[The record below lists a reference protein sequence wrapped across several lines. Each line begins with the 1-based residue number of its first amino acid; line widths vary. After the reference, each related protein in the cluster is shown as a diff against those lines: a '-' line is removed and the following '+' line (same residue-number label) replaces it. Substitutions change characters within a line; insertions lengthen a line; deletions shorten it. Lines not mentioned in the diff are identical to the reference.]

1 MPLSRLENFLK
12 NAEGNI
18 LYVNPSDFDAT
29 DSIENRGN
37 SLTRPFKTI
46 QRALLEA
53 ARFSYQTG
61 KNNDRIDRTTILTFP
76 GTHYI
81 DNRPGYT
88 VTESGGA
95 AVYKARRNNSYVVQ
109 TLNEFTTETN
119 FDVLDRNNEL
129 YKFNSTEGGVILPR
143 GTSIIGLDLR
153 KTKIRPLYV
162 PDPEDSRFEYTSI
175 FRVTGTCYFT
185 AFTLFD
191 ADIAKT
197 VYYDFDSNTRRPTFS
212 HHKLSCFQYA
222 DGVNNVIIDGVD
234 SNLTDLDMYYYK
246 VAKAYGDASGRAI
259 GDFPTFDDFEPNVD
273 EFRIVGDLAAD
284 PIGITSIR
292 AGDGNTSS
300 VVITVNTNKA
310 HGLFKDTPVL
320 VTGITTSIQSY
331 NGSFL
336 VSEVVTD
343 TQFRYVAPSA
353 PGNPLPI
360 PQEIQNS
367 SVIIEP
373 DTVSSASPYVFNCS
387 LRSVYGMNGMDC
399 NGDKATGFKSMVV
412 AQFTGISIQKDD
424 NAFII
429 YNPDT
434 AVFNDNSTV
443 ADAEKPLHSNSRA
456 IYKPRYETSHMRI
469 RNNAVV
475 QIVSVFAI
483 AFARHFHAERGG
495 DASITN
501 SNSNFGQT
509 ALESEGFRPQSF
521 DRDNTGYIT
530 HVIPPRELIEEE
542 TTVSWLTIDVA
553 KTVGTAN
560 TSRLYLYG
568 YDTLEISPPS
578 QIDSY
583 RVGGKKGE
591 LLYLSLV
598 NTLSGTAQQATYQ
611 APILMQVPSG
621 IGTSKSKEYDVI
633 RTTGVNYV
641 VSNVFGLVQNHQLV
655 NGEKVRLFSDTGETP
670 NGVANDKIYYAIT
683 GGTLANNRM
692 QLAATYNDAIARRP
706 ITGLSNAGGRLK
718 IVSTV
723 ADKVPGE
730 PGHPIQWDDTV
741 KNWYLIVDPS
751 FSKNTIYPNLVSLGV
766 GVIGEESGSTYIT
779 RRVDNRSL
787 LDRIYRVRY
796 VIPKEH
802 TDARPPTPG
811 FVLQESK
818 SVGIGS
824 ASFLTANLSNPT
836 QLKNVKIIK
845 SATYNSGTLTFVTE
859 REHKLE
865 ANDLVTVSNIV
876 STNNSTGRF
885 GFGYNGEHVVQQVL
899 STKQFTVAGI
909 TTNPGSFLNQINQRT
924 TQQQIEALPTV
935 QKSKSV
941 DSLYVYRVNE
951 IRPHRPGISG
961 QDGIY
966 NITLVCGSIALDR
979 DLGFGVSFKAFSQ
992 DVRNLYPQQDRDNYN
1007 SDPEPTVSFA
1017 SPEVVGKVI
1026 TNDRKKSITRESLN
1040 IFMQGF
1046 NVGTAVTG
1054 AVITGTGNT
1063 TITLY
1068 STVEH
1073 KLNSIKKLSLI
1084 NPGAGYNNAS
1094 GIATVIYDAE
1104 LVNNAIP
1111 GRNASVRVAVSAA
1124 GTITSIVLNDGGA
1137 AYGIGNTMTISAYPA
1152 GNPTTFAVVQVDQI
1166 FNNVGDGLDL
1176 SGFADD
1182 DYNGTFKVVEV
1193 PTAKSVSVELGTY
1206 RSVDAYYVPRT
1217 DRRFPQYTLA
1227 NPGIGITSI
1236 EVLNPAK
1243 GIARVRTKG
1252 NHSLIAGNT
1261 FTIWGTGNRLFD
1273 ERTFVIDD
1281 VEPDAPLTGLHFN
1294 VGVVTSGIS
1303 TAYSITNARLLGHG
1317 VRAKSR
1323 ALGLGENN
1331 LGARSSVIWTGI
1343 STTLAAPISATDTA
1357 ITLTDTAGFRRGDYL
1372 QINAEI
1378 VRIVNDNINTIVR
1391 GQFGTVASPAISGTT
1406 VKKIEVIPIE
1416 LRRPSILRA
1425 SGHTFEYL
1433 GYGSGNYSTSL
1444 PQKQN
1449 RVLNSDEQLTAQK
1462 KELSGGKVV
1471 YTGMNDSGEFYTG
1484 YNKLSAITGEEEII
1498 GAPIFSYTGDDA
1510 ETETTRKL
1518 SGVFDELLVRE
1529 GLTVE
1534 GGDNNNRTSQFYGPV
1549 NFTKKLTNNAE
1560 EGIETINFYVKGS
1573 APQGKLITVGI
1584 STPLVTKRS
1593 GDLSFVSTPLA
1604 GGFLGWIY
1612 AEGEWRRFGVVSQ
1625 ERDRNFIKVD
1635 QIGIGKS
1642 GVGAFNFT
1650 DALEVNGVA
1659 KIKDLYVSGIVT
1671 FASNQSFS
1679 GVTYDTII
1687 VKKVAN
1693 FWGYNT
1699 TGGISTEGIP
1709 WENYNRYTQVHE
1721 AGVSRLYDLET
1732 VGTYVTFKPAS
1743 KIRIE
1748 GPIYDSFA
1756 GVSTFVGT
1764 LDVGNIE
1771 CDGGSVNV
1779 TFLTAVQA
1787 GIDTLAVRNNLS
1799 ARVGVITDLHS
1810 TVGVFTNGLYSNL
1823 GIITNFFSTTSRIDT
1838 LYTFNGISTN
1848 VYATNNVTTP
1858 IIYSA
1863 TGIITNIS
1871 GTNLNYTNITGTAV
1885 TATRLNFSDQF
1896 FGPTAFV
1903 NTGIITAVQARY
1915 IGGLGNAGPGQPS
1928 LQMNVNSGVV
1938 TSLVGYALTYQ
1949 ELQISSGGRA
1959 SIPTLYANTGIIT
1972 ALGDG
1977 STNQTIR
1984 CGPTGKVFAFQ
1995 FESTTGNAAPPLIT
2009 NSTAKVI
2016 NLNADLLDGLDT
2028 SSTDT
2033 TGNSVVTRSNGD
2045 FSGNIITANS
2055 FNGGSGT
2062 FTQVNC
2068 NGGMT
2073 VTGTLNASGGITGS
2087 ITGNISG
2094 NAATA
2099 TLAQDVQGS
2108 GGCVL
2113 YNSGSNDTTTSGN
2126 LQFDGSNLRVGGD
2139 ITAFASDIRLKTNI
2153 EPIEDA
2159 IARVRKLSGFTYDL
2173 NDRAEQELGL
2183 TNEERLVG
2191 VSAQEVLEVLPE
2203 AVKPAPAN
2211 PEYLTVQYEK
2221 IVPLLI
2227 EAIKE
2232 QQNQIDKLAKMVEE
2246 LRNK

>member
-29 DSIENRGN
+29 DSLENRGN

-46 QRALLEA
+46 QRALIEA

-88 VTESGGA
+88 VQETGGV
-95 AVYKARRNNSYVVQ
+95 AVYKARRNSSYISQ
-109 TLNEFTTETN
+109 TLQEFTTETN
-119 FDVLDRNNEL
+119 FDILDRNNEL
-129 YKFNSTEGGVILPR
+129 YKYNSVEGGVILPR

-185 AFTLFD
+185 AFTIFD
-191 ADIAKT
+191 GDISKT
-197 VYYDFDSNTRRPTFS
+197 CYYDFDSNVRRPTFS

-222 DGVNNVIIDGVD
+222 DGVNNIIIDGAD
-234 SNLTDLDMYYYK
+234 SQLTDLDMYYYK
-246 VAKAYGDASGRAI
+246 IAKAYGDASGRAI

-273 EFRIVGDLAAD
+273 EFRIVGDLSAD

-300 VVITVNTNKA
+300 TVITVDTLRN
-310 HGLFKDTPVL
+310 HGLFKDTPIL
-320 VTGITTSIQSY
+320 IAGITTSIQSY

-336 VSEVVTD
+336 VSEVITD
-343 TQFRYVAPSA
+343 RQFRFVAPSA

-360 PQEIQNS
+360 PQEFQNS

-424 NAFII
+424 NAFVI

-434 AVFNDNSTV
+434 AVFNDTNTV
-443 ADAEKPLHSNSRA
+443 SDAEKPLHSNSKA

-530 HVIPPRELIEEE
+530 HIIPPRELVEEE

-591 LLYLSLV
+591 RLYLSLV
-598 NTLSGTAQQATYQ
+598 NTLSGTAQQATYE
-611 APILMQVPSG
+611 APVLMQVTSG
-621 IGTSKSKEYDVI
+621 VGTSRSKEYDVI
-633 RTTGVNYV
+633 RSSGVNYV
-641 VSNVFGLVQNHQLV
+641 ISNVFGLVQNHQLV
-655 NGEKVRLFSDTGETP
+655 NGEKVRIFSDTGETP
-670 NGVANDKIYYAIT
+670 NGIVNDKIYYAIT

-692 QLAATYNDAIARRP
+692 QLAATFNDAIARRP
-706 ITGLSNAGGRLK
+706 ITGLSNAGGKLK

-730 PGHPIQWDDTV
+730 PGHPIQWDDV
-741 KNWYLIVDPS
+741 VLNWYILVNPS
-751 FSKNTIYPNLVSLGV
+751 FSVNTIYPNLVALGA

-787 LDRIYRVRY
+787 LDRVYRVRY

-802 TDARPPTPG
+802 IDARPPTPG

-818 SVGIGS
+818 TTGISS
-824 ASFLTANLSNPT
+824 ASFLSANLSNPT
-836 QLKNVKIIK
+836 QLKNVKLIK
-845 SATYNSGTLTFVTE
+845 NATYSSGSIIFTTE
-859 REHKLE
+859 KNHGLE
-865 ANDLVTVSNIV
+865 ENDLVTVTNVQS
-876 STNNSTGRF
+876 SNNSTAKF
-885 GFGYNGEHVVQQVL
+885 GFGYNGENVVTQVL
-899 STKQFTVAGI
+899 SAKQFRVAGI
-909 TTNPGSFLNQINQRT
+909 TTDPGTFQNQINQRT
-924 TQQQIEALPTV
+924 TQQQIDVLPTI

-951 IRPHRPGISG
+951 IRGHRPGISG

-966 NITLVCGSIALDR
+966 NVTLACGSIALDK

-992 DVRNLYPQQDRDNYN
+992 DVRNLYPQQDRDNYD
-1007 SDPEPTVSFA
+1007 SDPQPTVSFA
-1017 SPEVVGKVI
+1017 SPEIVGKVV
-1026 TNDRKKSITRESLN
+1026 TNDRKRSLTRESLN

-1063 TITLY
+1063 TITLF

-1073 KLNSIKKLSLI
+1073 KFNSIKKLNVI

-1104 LVNNAIP
+1104 LVNNALP
-1111 GRNASVRVAVSAA
+1111 GRNASVKVTVSAA
-1124 GTITSIVLNDGGA
+1124 GTITDISLNDGGS

-1152 GNPTTFAVVQVDQI
+1152 GNPTTFAVVQVSDI
-1166 FNNVGDGLDL
+1166 FDNVGDGLDL
-1176 SGFADD
+1176 NGFANDA
-1182 DYNGTFKVVEV
+1182 YNGTFKIVEV
-1193 PTAKSVSVELGTY
+1193 PTSKSVSVELGTY
-1206 RSVDAYYVPRT
+1206 RSAGDVYIPRT
-1217 DRRFPQYTLA
+1217 DRRFPQYSAA
-1227 NPGIGITSI
+1227 NPGVAITSI
-1236 EVLNPAK
+1236 EVLDRSK
-1243 GIARVRTKG
+1243 GIARVRVKG
-1252 NHSLIAGNT
+1252 NHTLVAGNT
-1261 FTIWGTGNRLFD
+1261 LTIWGTGNRLFD
-1273 ERTFVIDD
+1273 ERTFVVDD
-1281 VEPDAPLTGLHFN
+1281 VEPNAPLTGLHIN
-1294 VGVVTSGIS
+1294 VGIITAGVS
-1303 TAYSITNARLLGHG
+1303 TAYSITNSRLFGYG
-1317 VRAKSR
+1317 VRSKSR
-1323 ALGLGENN
+1323 ALGQGENN
-1331 LGARSSVIWTGI
+1331 LGARGSVIWTGI
-1343 STTLAAPISATDTA
+1343 STTLAAPISATDTT
-1357 ITLTDTAGFRRGDYL
+1357 ISLTDTAGFRRGDYL

-1378 VRIVNDNINTIVR
+1378 VRIANDNINTVLR
-1391 GQFGTVASPAISGTT
+1391 GQFGTVSIPAISGTT
-1406 VKKIEVIPIE
+1406 VKKVDIIPIE

-1449 RVLNSDEQLTAQK
+1449 RVLGSEEQLTAQK

-1498 GAPIFSYTGDDA
+1498 GAPIFTYTGDDA

-1529 GLTVE
+1529 GITVE

-1549 NFTKKLTNNAE
+1549 NFTKKLTNNSE
-1560 EGIETINFYVKGS
+1560 EGIETINLYLKGS
-1573 APQGKLITVGI
+1573 APQGKLLTVGI
-1584 STPLVTKRS
+1584 STPAVTKRS
-1593 GDLSFVSTPLA
+1593 GDTSFVSTPLA
-1604 GGFLGWIY
+1604 GGYLGWIFS
-1612 AEGEWRRFGVVSQ
+1612 EGEWRRFGVVSQ
-1625 ERDRNFIKVD
+1625 ERDRNFIKLD
-1635 QIGIGKS
+1635 QLGIGRS
-1642 GVGAFNFT
+1642 NSAFNFT
-1650 DALEVNGVA
+1650 DALEVNGTV
-1659 KIKDLYVSGIVT
+1659 KLKDLYVSGIVT

-1699 TGGISTEGIP
+1699 TGGISAEGIP

-1721 AGVSRLYDLET
+1721 AGVSQLYDLET
-1732 VGTYVTFKPAS
+1732 VGTYVTFKPSS
-1743 KIRIE
+1743 KLRIE
-1748 GPIYDSFA
+1748 GPIFDSFA

-1764 LDVGNIE
+1764 LDVGNLE

-1779 TFLTAVQA
+1779 TFLNALQA
-1787 GIDTLAVRNNLS
+1787 GISTLAVNNTLS

-1810 TVGVFTNGLYSNL
+1810 TVGVFTNGLFANVGIVTNL
-1823 GIITNFFSTTSRIDT
+1823 FSTTTRVDT
-1838 LYTFNGISTN
+1838 LYAFNGITTN
-1848 VYATNNVTTP
+1848 VVALNNVTTP
-1858 IIYSA
+1858 VVYSNV
-1863 TGIITNIS
+1863 GVLTNIS
-1871 GTNLNYTNITGTAV
+1871 GTNLNYSNITGVAV
-1885 TATRLNFSDQF
+1885 TATRLNFTDQF

-1903 NTGIITAVQARY
+1903 NTGIITSVQARY

-1938 TSLVGYALTYQ
+1938 TSLVGYAITYQ
-1949 ELQISSGGRA
+1949 ELQLTSGGRA
-1959 SIPTLYANTGIIT
+1959 SIPILYANTGIIT
-1972 ALGDG
+1972 NLGDG
-1977 STNQTIR
+1977 TTNQTVR
-1984 CGPTGKVFAFQ
+1984 LGPTGKIFAFQ
-1995 FESTTGNAAPPLIT
+1995 FESTTTNSAPPIVT

-2033 TGNSVVTRSNGD
+2033 SGNSVVTRTSGN
-2045 FSGNIITANS
+2045 FSGNIISANS
-2055 FNGGSGT
+2055 FAGGNGT
-2062 FTQVNC
+2062 FTQLTC

-2087 ITGNISG
+2087 ISGNISG

-2099 TLAQDVQGS
+2099 TLANNVRGNGGS
-2108 GGCVL
+2108 VL
-2113 YNSGSNDTTTSGN
+2113 YQSGQDQTTTSGSFTFN
-2126 LQFDGSNLRVGGD
+2126 GSQLSVGGD
-2139 ITAFASDIRLKTNI
+2139 IVAFASDIRLKTNI

-2159 IARVRKLSGFTYDL
+2159 ISRIRKLSGFTYNL
-2173 NDRAEQELGL
+2173 NDRAENELGL
-2183 TNEERLVG
+2183 TSEERLVG
-2191 VSAQEVLEVLPE
+2191 LSAQEVLAVLPE

-2221 IVPLLI
+2221 LVPLLI

-2232 QQNQIDKLAKMVEE
+2232 QQNQIDKLTAMVEN
-2246 LRNK
+2246 LTNK